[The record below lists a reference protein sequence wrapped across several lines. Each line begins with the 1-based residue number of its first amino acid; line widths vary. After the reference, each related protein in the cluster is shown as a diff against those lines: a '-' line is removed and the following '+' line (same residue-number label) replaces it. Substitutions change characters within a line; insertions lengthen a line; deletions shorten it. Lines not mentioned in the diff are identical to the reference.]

1 MFYHL
6 IHTPS
11 TIYHRD
17 CEFFYF
23 VALSSLFP
31 IFLLGDNGD
40 LDLMDNNGNLLL
52 PRPWRRA
59 SRIKPQTTR
68 RAGKKASEVLGV
80 EVKTAAAKR

>member
-1 MFYHL
+1 MPYMFYHL
-6 IHTPS
+6 IRTPS

-40 LDLMDNNGNLLL
+40 LDLMDNNGDLSSPPLGDLDGANLSN
-52 PRPWRRA
+52 A
-59 SRIKPQTTR
+59 
-68 RAGKKASEVLGV
+68 
-80 EVKTAAAKR
+80 